1 MAHASEVVPV
11 PDLVRE
17 EWHHVE
23 TVAETVFRLPGL
35 GVEAR
40 TELYEDRTL
49 RERVEDATGIDRLW
63 RFYVATR
70 VSFADRDP
78 GESGLLTR
86 LVVSRVDAAIR
97 ETMTDHGFE
106 NVRHRSTR
114 TTTVG
119 EREVELLTYGA
130 VIPADGRRVPME
142 GLVAVWANGGYH
154 VAGGGYPAASLA
166 DVLSVCDDELNG
178 EHAGYRE
185 ELRSL
190 LVEAV
195 TPGERS

>member
-1 MAHASEVVPV
+1 MAQASEVARV
-11 PDLVRE
+11 PDRVRE
-17 EWHHVE
+17 GWHHVE
-23 TVAETVFRLPGL
+23 TVEETVVRLL
-35 GVEAR
+35 GVHVEAR

-49 RERVEDATGIDRLW
+49 RERVEEATGIDRLW

-86 LVVSRVDAAIR
+86 LVVSRVDDAIR
-97 ETMTDHGFE
+97 ETMTDNGFE
-106 NVRHRSTR
+106 DVRRRSTR
-114 TTTVG
+114 TTSLG
-119 EREVELLTYGA
+119 GREVELLTYGA

-142 GLVAVWANGGYH
+142 GLVAVWADAGYH
-154 VAGGGYPAASLA
+154 VAGGGYPAISLA
-166 DVLSVCDDELNG
+166 DVLSVRDDGLDR
-178 EHAGYRE
+178 EHAGYRK

-190 LVEAV
+190 LVEAA